1 MCREGALQ
9 GPCNAKGP
17 RGTSGQ
23 AGQPCVLE
31 PQTAWV
37 AETSHEDAEAEEA
50 GMGLRR
56 WDLTISVQVMQ
67 GAARGEGRPAGGV
80 EEERQHRTMAS
91 GVPVR
96 GTPWLLPLDGF
107 ADERWGPW
115 METTWPRPFQH
126 REPGCICFAGCRTNA
141 PQANSWSHSSGGQK
155 SKVRGGQSW
164 FLARALREHLLGL
177 SPSFWWFAGNHIPWL
192 TEASPPFLPSSLH
205 GAPGVCFSLSK
216 FPLFVK
222 KPLIFDQGPS

>member
-80 EEERQHRTMAS
+80 EEKRQHRTMAS
-91 GVPVR
+91 SVPVR
-96 GTPWLLPLDGF
+96 GRPWLLPLDGF

-115 METTWPRPFQH
+115 METTWPRPFQQ

-155 SKVRGGQSW
+155 SKVKGWAELVPCQGSEGASSGPLPQLLVVCWQSHPLAHRSIPSISAFIFTW
-164 FLARALREHLLGL
+164 CSGCVFLSLQ
-177 SPSFWWFAGNHIPWL
+177 I
-192 TEASPPFLPSSLH
+192 PPFRKEATH
-205 GAPGVCFSLSK
+205 
-216 FPLFVK
+216 
-222 KPLIFDQGPS
+222 I